1 MVKAQQD
8 PGPVTSRLRHLL
20 EPLES
25 MQWQIYMTLHVHFLP
40 AFGLAPL
47 SLFFLRTNSERRSVV
62 PTAITELRIEDTVQ
76 KVVYVLCDQYSCY
89 GKQRATECDC
99 KPIQG

>member
-1 MVKAQQD
+1 
-8 PGPVTSRLRHLL
+8 
-20 EPLES
+20 
-25 MQWQIYMTLHVHFLP
+25 MTLHVHFLP
-40 AFGLAPL
+40 ALGLAPL

-99 KPIQG
+99 KPIKAN